1 MGNLALIP
9 SRNRKI
15 YLAFFISIIF
25 ALSCLYLEI
34 DLLEMILGFPTFV
47 SFFIHKFI
55 PPDFSNIAQ
64 YAPAV
69 GETILFAVRFPSP
82 LMVCAPAR
90 NWLAAMTWLAV
101 PGV

>member
-55 PPDFSNIAQ
+55 PPAPTIPNIVDAR
-64 YAPAV
+64 
-69 GETILFAVRFPSP
+69 ILISKE
-82 LMVCAPAR
+82 
-90 NWLAAMTWLAV
+90 
-101 PGV
+101 

>member
-47 SFFIHKFI
+47 SLLY
-55 PPDFSNIAQ
+55 S
-64 YAPAV
+64 
-69 GETILFAVRFPSP
+69 
-82 LMVCAPAR
+82 
-90 NWLAAMTWLAV
+90 
-101 PGV
+101 